1 MTKTFNSINE
11 IQKAREEG
19 KAVVFNMVLAL
30 KAAQTTP
37 AHTTSKGNSE
47 LRENIVALFKEAKT
61 ALAPNQV
68 TAALKAG
75 GMDITPKKVSDK
87 LWLMAKSGVL
97 KKAEGKGMYE
107 LA

>member
-1 MTKTFNSINE
+1 MTKSFKSVKEVQQT
-11 IQKAREEG
+11 REEG
-19 KAVVFNMVLAL
+19 IPTVFNMVAAL

-37 AHTTSKGNSE
+37 AHATARSGGELSTTILE
-47 LRENIVALFKEAKT
+47 LFKQAGT
-61 ALAPNQV
+61 ALAANQV

-87 LWLMAKSGVL
+87 LWLMAKRNVL
-97 KKAEGKGMYE
+97 KKGSDKGVYE

>member
-1 MTKTFNSINE
+1 MTKTFKSVNE

-19 KAVVFNMVLAL
+19 KATVFNMVLAL

-37 AHTTSKGNSE
+37 AHATTRGNGE
-47 LRENIVALFKEAKT
+47 LKENILALFKEAKS
-61 ALAPNQV
+61 ALAANQV

-97 KKAEGKGMYE
+97 KKSETKGMYE

>member
-1 MTKTFNSINE
+1 MTKVFKNADE
-11 IQKAREEG
+11 VRQAREEG
-19 KAVVFNMVLAL
+19 SAKVFNMVLAL

-37 AHTTSKGNSE
+37 AHATPRAGGE
-47 LRENIVALFKEAKT
+47 LKENILALFKEAGT
-61 ALAPNQV
+61 PLAANQV

-87 LWLMAKSGVL
+87 LWLMAKNHVL
-97 KKAEGKGMYE
+97 KKGADKGMYE